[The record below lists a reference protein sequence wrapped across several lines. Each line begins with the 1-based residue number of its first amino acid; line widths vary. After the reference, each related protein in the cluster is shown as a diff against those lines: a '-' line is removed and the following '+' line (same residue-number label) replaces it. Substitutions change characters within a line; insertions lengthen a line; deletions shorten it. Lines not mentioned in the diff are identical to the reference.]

1 MKTPHI
7 LYLHGFLSSPLS
19 EKAQQTQGWMAKQGL
34 AEHYHCPALPMSP
47 KECARVIEA
56 QVRAMDG
63 EKICVVGSSLGG
75 FLATW
80 AVEEFGLAR
89 AVLINPAVRP
99 YALIRQYLGPQK
111 NYQTG
116 EIHDIKPEYADDLL
130 AFERAPSNTEGY
142 WLLLQTAD
150 EVLDYRQAVDF
161 YCGCHQTIEEGGD
174 HGFVGY
180 ADWLPRI
187 WEFANARSSKHHP
200 DTKN

>member
-7 LYLHGFLSSPLS
+7 VYLHGFLSSPLS
-19 EKAQQTQGWMAKQGL
+19 EKAQQTGHWMAAQGL
-34 AEHYHCPALPMSP
+34 ADHYHCPALPMSP
-47 KECARVIEA
+47 RECATVIE
-56 QVRAMDG
+56 QKIRELDG
-63 EKICVVGSSLGG
+63 EKICMVGSSLGG

-80 AVEEFGLAR
+80 AVEEFGLER
-89 AVLINPAVRP
+89 AVLVNPAVRP
-99 YALIRQYLGPQK
+99 YALIRQYLGPQQ

-116 EIHDIKPEYADDLL
+116 EIHDIKAEYADDLL

-161 YCGCHQTIEEGGD
+161 YRGCHQSIEDGGN
-174 HGFVGY
+174 HSFVAY

-187 WEFANARSSKHHP
+187 WEFANARSTKHHP
-200 DTKN
+200 GTKD

>member
-56 QVRAMDG
+56 QVRALDG
-63 EKICVVGSSLGG
+63 EKICVIGSSLGG

-80 AVEEFGLAR
+80 AVEEFGLER

-99 YALIRQYLGPQK
+99 YALIRQYLGPQQ

-116 EIHDIKPEYADDLL
+116 EIYDIKAEYADDLL
-130 AFERAPSNTEGY
+130 AFERSPANTEKY

-150 EVLDYRQAVDF
+150 EVLDYRLAVD
-161 YCGCHQTIEEGGD
+161 YYRGCLHTIEEGGD

-187 WEFANARSSKHHP
+187 WEYANGRSSKHCFI
-200 DTKN
+200 K

>member
-56 QVRAMDG
+56 QVRALDG
-63 EKICVVGSSLGG
+63 EKICVIGSSLGG

-80 AVEEFGLAR
+80 AVEEFGLER

-99 YALIRQYLGPQK
+99 YALIRQYLGPQQ

-116 EIHDIKPEYADDLL
+116 EIYDIKAEYADDLL
-130 AFERAPSNTEGY
+130 AFERSPADTEKY

-150 EVLDYRQAVDF
+150 EVLDYRLAVD
-161 YCGCHQTIEEGGD
+161 YYRGCLHTIEEGGD

-187 WEFANARSSKHHP
+187 WEYANGRSSKHCFI
-200 DTKN
+200 K

>member
-56 QVRAMDG
+56 QVRALDG
-63 EKICVVGSSLGG
+63 EKICVIGSSLGG

-80 AVEEFGLAR
+80 AVEEFGLER

-99 YALIRQYLGPQK
+99 YALIRQYLGSQQ

-116 EIHDIKPEYADDLL
+116 EIYDIKAEYADDLL
-130 AFERAPSNTEGY
+130 AFERSPANTEKY

-150 EVLDYRQAVDF
+150 EVLDYRLAVD
-161 YCGCHQTIEEGGD
+161 YYRGCLHTIEEGGD

-187 WEFANARSSKHHP
+187 WEYANGRSSKHCFI
-200 DTKN
+200 K